1 MSLTDPIFR
10 PYGCLGYQDVG
21 RSVRLGAGW
30 HHGEVSTHR
39 LAALAAIAVSTA
51 LLAGCGGD
59 STDDGAAADST
70 SEPTTTQPPLVPGN
84 EDKPDRYPD
93 KEPDKV
99 AEPTADVPEIL
110 DFDASLVSG
119 ADFSARDL
127 AGTNTVFWF
136 WAPWCTECAAAASEV
151 QAAAEATPDVQFVGV
166 AGLSSDLG
174 AMQTFV
180 DQYGLTFPNLS
191 DTGGSV
197 YTRFGITQQDT
208 YVLVS
213 AEGDTETVSSYST
226 DADIQQVVDDAF
238 G

>member
-1 MSLTDPIFR
+1 MR
-10 PYGCLGYQDVG
+10 
-21 RSVRLGAGW
+21 RLGSARQGAGPASEFSRPVRAWTGW
-30 HHGEVSTHR
+30 HHGGVNTRR
-39 LAALAAIAVSTA
+39 LATLAAIAATSA

-59 STDDGAAADST
+59 STDTGAAADST
-70 SEPTTTQPPLVPGN
+70 SEPITTQPPPVSSN
-84 EDKPDRYPD
+84 EDKPDNDR
-93 KEPDKV
+93 V
-99 AEPTADVPEIL
+99 AEPTADVPEVL
-110 DFDASLVSG
+110 DFDATLVSG
-119 ADFSARDL
+119 ADFDVRGL
-127 AGTNTVFWF
+127 AGNDTVFWF

-166 AGLSSDLG
+166 AGLSSDVG

-180 DQYGLTFPNLS
+180 DQYGLSFPSLS
-191 DTGGSV
+191 DADGSV

-213 AEGDTETVSSYST
+213 AEGNTETVSSYSS